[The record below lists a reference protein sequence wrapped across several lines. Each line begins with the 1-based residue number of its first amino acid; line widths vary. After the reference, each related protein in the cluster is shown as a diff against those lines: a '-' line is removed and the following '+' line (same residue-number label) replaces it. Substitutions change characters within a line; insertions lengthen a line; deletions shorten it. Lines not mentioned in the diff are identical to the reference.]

1 LNQNKGVEFDQCQ
14 KELIEKHREINVDHN
29 DWYDYI
35 WEECI
40 LEMIKKGINADEM
53 NYSGFCSQGDGA
65 SFTGKIDMSV
75 FLKAH
80 DLEHQYQGAVYFA
93 SIDELPARLV
103 RSGRYPHE
111 GSITLD
117 MDCDG
122 WNNYNED
129 DIRHAT
135 YDTLYEILQDEWKEL
150 EEDVLK
156 ICRGYMRD
164 LYRKLEEGY
173 EALTSDEAVWDT
185 IVANDLHVL
194 EAV

>member
-1 LNQNKGVEFDQCQ
+1 MYDRKLLD
-14 KELIEKHREINVDHN
+14 KHQEINVEHN
-29 DWYDYI
+29 DWYDFI
-35 WEECI
+35 WGEYI

-53 NYSGFCSQGDGA
+53 NYSGFCSQGSGA
-65 SFTGKIDMSV
+65 SFTGKIEMSV

-80 DLEHQYQGAVYFA
+80 DLEHKYLGAVHFA
-93 SIDELPARLV
+93 STNELPARLV
-103 RSGRYPHE
+103 RSGRFLHE

-122 WNNYNED
+122 WNNYNEE

-150 EEDVLK
+150 EEDILK
-156 ICRGYMRD
+156 ISRGYMRE
-164 LYRKLEEGY
+164 LYRKLEEEY
-173 EALTSDEAVWDT
+173 EALTSDEAVWET

-194 EAV
+194 ETV

>member
-1 LNQNKGVEFDQCQ
+1 MNE
-14 KELIEKHREINVDHN
+14 ELIDKYWDINVSHN
-29 DWYDYI
+29 DWYDYV
-35 WEECI
+35 WGEFI
-40 LEMIKKGINADEM
+40 LEMIKKGIDANEM

-80 DLEHQYQGAVYFA
+80 DLEHKYQGAVHFA

-117 MDCDG
+117 MDCEG

-129 DIRHAT
+129 DIRYAT
-135 YDTLYEILQDEWKEL
+135 YDTLYGILQDEWKEL

-156 ICRGYMRD
+156 ICQGYMQD
-164 LYRKLEEGY
+164 LYRRLEAEY
-173 EALTSDEAVWDT
+173 EFLTSKEAIWDT
-185 IVANDLHVL
+185 IVANELHEL

>member
-1 LNQNKGVEFDQCQ
+1 MYDR
-14 KELIEKHREINVDHN
+14 ELLDKYREINVDYGN
-29 DWYDYI
+29 WCDYI
-35 WEECI
+35 WEDFVI
-40 LEMIKKGINADEM
+40 EMIKKGIHAEDI
-53 NYSGFCSQGDGA
+53 NYQGFCSQGDGA
-65 SFTGKIDMSV
+65 SFTGKIDMSA

-80 DLEHQYQGAVYFA
+80 DLEHHYPGAVYFA

-103 RSGRYPHE
+103 RSGRFPHE

-122 WNNYNED
+122 WNNYTEGD
-129 DIRHAT
+129 LRHAA
-135 YDTLYEILQDEWKEL
+135 YDTLYEILQDEWKGL

-156 ICRGYMRD
+156 ISQGYMRE

-185 IVANDLHVL
+185 IVANELHVL